1 MKLLGR
7 GVGTENQRVVK
18 IELASIIKYLKLIL
32 MTKFGNSIPR
42 ITIYTTFF
50 DKHRLE

>member
-18 IELASIIKYLKLIL
+18 IELASIWPGVGLRLRGNVFLK
-32 MTKFGNSIPR
+32 TR
-42 ITIYTTFF
+42 TIGR
-50 DKHRLE
+50 K

>member
-18 IELASIIKYLKLIL
+18 IELARSGTEAERKCLFIDTDDRKKI
-32 MTKFGNSIPR
+32 N
-42 ITIYTTFF
+42 
-50 DKHRLE
+50 